1 MMYEYLKKLKK
12 EKNFMPKS
20 ILDIGA
26 WNGFWTLNV
35 KAIWPDAEYT
45 CIEAGSKHEKK
56 LKKVTPSYHIAVLGD
71 ANREVKMHLREIM
84 KGNKKKVTYTKGST
98 LFGIFKDYEIRQMQ
112 TLDQVVGK
120 DSQFDLIKQDVQ
132 GAEIMIM
139 QGAPN
144 IFKRAQYVIQEVN
157 LYKNQQFPEMP
168 TEHDM
173 DVYMSSIGFSNSEII
188 AEHNKEQVDKIYF
201 KH

>member
-1 MMYEYLKKLKK
+1 
-12 EKNFMPKS
+12 MPKS

-45 CIEAGSKHEKK
+45 CIEAGPKHEKK
-56 LKKVTPSYHIAVLGD
+56 LKKVTPNYHIAVLGD
-71 ANREVKMHLREIM
+71 SNREVKMHLREIT

>member
-1 MMYEYLKKLKK
+1 MYEYLKKLKK
-12 EKNFMPKS
+12 EKNFMPNS

-45 CIEAGSKHEKK
+45 CIEAGPKHEKK
-56 LKKVTPSYHIAVLGD
+56 LKKVTPNYHIAVLGD
-71 ANREVKMHLREIM
+71 ANREVKMHLREII

-144 IFKRAQYVIQEVN
+144 IFKKAQYVIQEVN